1 MAKILLVEDDK
12 LLRTMYQSQ
21 LSQKGYDMVTA
32 ETGNQAL
39 ALLLSYRPDLIL
51 LDIMLPGG
59 MHGFD
64 ILQQIRIREEYK
76 NTPVIMLTTLESEKA
91 TALSSGAQ
99 DFIVKNKAS
108 LEEVVAVIE
117 KYLKKETPPSQAP
130 SNPTS

>member
-21 LSQKGYDMVTA
+21 LAQKGYDVVTA
-32 ETGNQAL
+32 ETGKEVL

-64 ILQQIRIREEYK
+64 ILQQIRIRAEFK
-76 NTPVIMLTTLESEKA
+76 NTPVIMMTTLESEKA

-108 LEEVVAVIE
+108 LEEIVAVIE
-117 KYLKKETPPSQAP
+117 KYLKKESPPSQ
-130 SNPTS
+130 